1 MSNKPF
7 NLNESVINSVRSVL
21 VSSQE
26 QEINSLVEQATSLFF
41 AHNKDASKTLP
52 VFVKEYV
59 MKKTMNPTLATICET
74 VAKDNEKN
82 LTETV
87 EGKGPQMLNEAAGST
102 PRTPRE
108 RKLAA
113 MAHPKDKI
121 THKDVL
127 VGRGVVAKEEMDR
140 ASFGKK
146 YKENE
151 ENNKHSEN
159 VVLLAKHFGSKADVD
174 KANEILNK
182 HMDLGYLSKDLGDA
196 RYKLHQKLMPKASD
210 FMKEEVKQIDE
221 LKSSTLA
228 SYTVKASKSAMG
240 TAAAGDSRTTKNR
253 KFGIE
258 RAVSKLYKRAPDAPK
273 DPWEDPK
280 FYNAQFKNRQ
290 ESTDTPGNSYKHQC
304 AIHVKHEQFGEGK
317 TIFSQ
322 HAEPDQDGNIAWYD
336 VMFEHGIEKKV
347 SINEIQVLQSE
358 SHMMHKKKKMKE
370 EVEQI
375 DEISNKLK
383 NNYLEKARE
392 SLKKSAPFSK
402 EEDKRS
408 TGIARAKGLI
418 PTKEEVEQ
426 IDEISDDLR
435 KSYLKGAKK
444 YFRDRERN
452 DPYGNITDKDINRT
466 VGVQRATDTMKSPE
480 PAPVKKKKMK
490 EEVEQVDEAM
500 KWDETSSSSL
510 PAKDQDTIKG
520 HQEASIWHAKMLAHL
535 STMPDN
541 PSTRRNKYFF
551 SKRMAHHN
559 GAAHDMRMQG
569 VKEEVEQVDEA
580 STDVAWFND
589 PRFRSSMP
597 KLKQPSADAHERAAQ
612 FHREELKVTSD
623 YSDRK
628 YHRERVDHH
637 QRAAETMKEEVINE
651 LSKDTVGSYALKA
664 HRKGDMAARMSKNAN
679 DDMGKIARKRY
690 GYTQLAIKKL
700 SGNARVNATEEVE
713 QVDEMMSDPETL
725 RADRSAETR
734 TTPSGRKIVVKKP
747 KKELKVEDVEYVDEA
762 KRGRP
767 RKNPLPA
774 GQAPEEGDKEH
785 FIMQLRKS
793 VSMRG
798 KKDVEFDN
806 GEKMKVPAHVASAV
820 LDHYNSLKT
829 AEQKDRL
836 HKSVSKTPKH
846 LMSHY
851 EMYHG
856 N

>member
-102 PRTPRE
+102 PRTPKE
-108 RKLAA
+108 KKLAA

-127 VGRGVVAKEEMDR
+127 VGRGVVAKEEAELVDE
-140 ASFGKK
+140 GKDK
-146 YKENE
+146 QI
-151 ENNKHSEN
+151 NKQKKNQAVANIIKKKIHSS
-159 VVLLAKHFGSKADVD
+159 LLPSLEYGRRELK
-174 KANEILNK
+174 
-182 HMDLGYLSKDLGDA
+182 
-196 RYKLHQKLMPKASD
+196 
-210 FMKEEVKQIDE
+210 KEEVEQIDE

-304 AIHVKHEQFGEGK
+304 AIHVKHDQFGEGK
-317 TIFSQ
+317 TIYSQ

-358 SHMMHKKKKMKE
+358 SHMMHKKKKM
-370 EVEQI
+370 
-375 DEISNKLK
+375 
-383 NNYLEKARE
+383 
-392 SLKKSAPFSK
+392 
-402 EEDKRS
+402 
-408 TGIARAKGLI
+408 
-418 PTKEEVEQ
+418 
-426 IDEISDDLR
+426 
-435 KSYLKGAKK
+435 
-444 YFRDRERN
+444 
-452 DPYGNITDKDINRT
+452 
-466 VGVQRATDTMKSPE
+466 
-480 PAPVKKKKMK
+480 
-490 EEVEQVDEAM
+490 
-500 KWDETSSSSL
+500 
-510 PAKDQDTIKG
+510 
-520 HQEASIWHAKMLAHL
+520 
-535 STMPDN
+535 
-541 PSTRRNKYFF
+541 
-551 SKRMAHHN
+551 
-559 GAAHDMRMQG
+559 
-569 VKEEVEQVDEA
+569 KEEVEQVDEA

-700 SGNARVNATEEVE
+700 SGNAQVNATEEVE

-747 KKELKVEDVEYVDEA
+747 KTELKVEDVEYVDEA

>member
-1 MSNKPF
+1 MSNKLF

-26 QEINSLVEQATSLFF
+26 NEINSLVEQATSLFF

-87 EGKGPQMLNEAAGST
+87 ENNGSQILNEAAGSH
-102 PRTPRE
+102 PRNPKE
-108 RKLAA
+108 KKLAA

-127 VGRGVVAKEEMDR
+127 VGRGVVAKEEAEPIDEV
-140 ASFGKK
+140 S
-146 YKENE
+146 
-151 ENNKHSEN
+151 SS
-159 VVLLAKHFGSKADVD
+159 VV
-174 KANEILNK
+174 
-182 HMDLGYLSKDLGDA
+182 A
-196 RYKLHQKLMPKASD
+196 RYIPRAAASA
-210 FMKEEVKQIDE
+210 IG
-221 LKSSTLA
+221 A
-228 SYTVKASKSAMG
+228 
-240 TAAAGDSRTTKNR
+240 AAAGDTRTMRNR

-258 RAVSKLYKRAPDAPK
+258 RATNKLYKRTPDAPK

-280 FYNAQFKNRQ
+280 FYNAQLKNRQ

-322 HAEPDQDGNIAWYD
+322 HAEPDHKGNIAWYD
-336 VMFEHGIEKKV
+336 VMFDHGIEKQV
-347 SINEIQVLQSE
+347 SINEMQVLQSE

-370 EVEQI
+370 EVEQV
-375 DEISNKLK
+375 DEISRDLASRYVRSAKANTKK
-383 NNYLEKARE
+383 TFWYADPDERDSGETARTLEKRKKGITMA
-392 SLKKSAPFSK
+392 LKKKYGGDEYGMPVKVKA
-402 EEDKRS
+402 
-408 TGIARAKGLI
+408 T
-418 PTKEEVEQ
+418 EEVEQ
-426 IDEISDDLR
+426 IDE
-435 KSYLKGAKK
+435 
-444 YFRDRERN
+444 
-452 DPYGNITDKDINRT
+452 
-466 VGVQRATDTMKSPE
+466 
-480 PAPVKKKKMK
+480 
-490 EEVEQVDEAM
+490 
-500 KWDETSSSSL
+500 
-510 PAKDQDTIKG
+510 
-520 HQEASIWHAKMLAHL
+520 
-535 STMPDN
+535 
-541 PSTRRNKYFF
+541 
-551 SKRMAHHN
+551 
-559 GAAHDMRMQG
+559 
-569 VKEEVEQVDEA
+569 
-580 STDVAWFND
+580 
-589 PRFRSSMP
+589 
-597 KLKQPSADAHERAAQ
+597 
-612 FHREELKVTSD
+612 
-623 YSDRK
+623 
-628 YHRERVDHH
+628 
-637 QRAAETMKEEVINE
+637 
-651 LSKDTVGSYALKA
+651 LSKDTIGSYALKA
-664 HRKGDMAARMSKNAN
+664 HRRGDMASRMSKDAN

-690 GYTQLAIKKL
+690 GYTQLAIRKL
-700 SGNARVNATEEVE
+700 SGNAKVNATEDVE

-725 RADRSAETR
+725 RADRSSETR
-734 TTPSGRKIVVKKP
+734 TTPSGRRIVVKKP
-747 KKELKVEDVEYVDEA
+747 KKDLKIEEVEYVDEA

-774 GQAPEEGDKEH
+774 GQAPEEGDREH

-806 GEKMKVPAHVASAV
+806 GDKVKVPSHVAAAV

-836 HKSVSKTPKH
+836 HRSVSKSPKH

>member
-1 MSNKPF
+1 MTNKLF
-7 NLNESVINSVRSVL
+7 NLNESVITTVRNVL
-21 VSSQE
+21 VNSQE

-87 EGKGPQMLNEAAGST
+87 ESKGPQMLNEAAGSM
-102 PRTPRE
+102 PRNAKE
-108 RKLAA
+108 KKLAA
-113 MAHPKDKI
+113 MAPPKDKI

-127 VGRGVVAKEEMDR
+127 VGRGVVAKEEMDHS
-140 ASFGKK
+140 SFGKK
-146 YKENE
+146 YKKNE
-151 ENNKHSEN
+151 QNNKHSEN

-182 HMDLGYLSKDLGDA
+182 HMDLGHLSKDLHDA
-196 RYKLHQKLMPKASD
+196 RYKLHQKLMPKASKY
-210 FMKEEVKQIDE
+210 MNEEVEQIDE

-258 RAVSKLYKRAPDAPK
+258 RAVNKLYKRAPDAPK

-304 AIHVKHEQFGEGK
+304 AIHVKHEQFGEGR

-322 HAEPDQDGNIAWYD
+322 HAEPDHNGNIAWYD
-336 VMFEHGIEKKV
+336 VMFDHGIEKQV
-347 SINEIQVLQSE
+347 SINEMQVLQSE

-370 EVEQI
+370 EVDQI
-375 DEISNKLK
+375 DEISSDLARDYMRKAKENAKK
-383 NNYLEKARE
+383 TFWNADPDERDSGETGRTLEKRQ
-392 SLKKSAPFSK
+392 K
-402 EEDKRS
+402 
-408 TGIARAKGLI
+408 GIS
-418 PTKEEVEQ
+418 V
-426 IDEISDDLR
+426 
-435 KSYLKGAKK
+435 
-444 YFRDRERN
+444 
-452 DPYGNITDKDINRT
+452 
-466 VGVQRATDTMKSPE
+466 
-480 PAPVKKKKMK
+480 
-490 EEVEQVDEAM
+490 
-500 KWDETSSSSL
+500 
-510 PAKDQDTIKG
+510 
-520 HQEASIWHAKMLAHL
+520 
-535 STMPDN
+535 
-541 PSTRRNKYFF
+541 
-551 SKRMAHHN
+551 
-559 GAAHDMRMQG
+559 
-569 VKEEVEQVDEA
+569 
-580 STDVAWFND
+580 
-589 PRFRSSMP
+589 
-597 KLKQPSADAHERAAQ
+597 
-612 FHREELKVTSD
+612 
-623 YSDRK
+623 
-628 YHRERVDHH
+628 
-637 QRAAETMKEEVINE
+637 
-651 LSKDTVGSYALKA
+651 
-664 HRKGDMAARMSKNAN
+664 
-679 DDMGKIARKRY
+679 ARK
-690 GYTQLAIKKL
+690 KL
-700 SGNARVNATEEVE
+700 TGNARVNATEEVE

-747 KKELKVEDVEYVDEA
+747 KKELKVEDVDLIDEGFKIGQKVNVTNPNATPRYKIVGKDDTNYHLEGPDGKNIKMPKERIHRVNKSSMNEELIDEA

-806 GEKMKVPAHVASAV
+806 GEKMKVPAHVAAAV
-820 LDHYNSLKT
+820 LDHYNSMKT

-836 HKSVSKTPKH
+836 HRSVSKSPKH

>member
-102 PRTPRE
+102 PRTPKE
-108 RKLAA
+108 KKLAA

-127 VGRGVVAKEEMDR
+127 VGRGVVA
-140 ASFGKK
+140 
-146 YKENE
+146 
-151 ENNKHSEN
+151 
-159 VVLLAKHFGSKADVD
+159 
-174 KANEILNK
+174 
-182 HMDLGYLSKDLGDA
+182 
-196 RYKLHQKLMPKASD
+196 
-210 FMKEEVKQIDE
+210 KEEVKQIDE

-240 TAAAGDSRTTKNR
+240 TAAGDSRTTKNR

-317 TIFSQ
+317 TIYSQ

-370 EVEQI
+370 DVEQIDEISAAYRRMLKYQKKKKMKEEVEQV

-383 NNYLEKARE
+383 NDYLRKAGE

-418 PTKEEVEQ
+418 PTKEE
-426 IDEISDDLR
+426 
-435 KSYLKGAKK
+435 
-444 YFRDRERN
+444 
-452 DPYGNITDKDINRT
+452 
-466 VGVQRATDTMKSPE
+466 
-480 PAPVKKKKMK
+480 
-490 EEVEQVDEAM
+490 
-500 KWDETSSSSL
+500 
-510 PAKDQDTIKG
+510 
-520 HQEASIWHAKMLAHL
+520 
-535 STMPDN
+535 
-541 PSTRRNKYFF
+541 
-551 SKRMAHHN
+551 
-559 GAAHDMRMQG
+559 
-569 VKEEVEQVDEA
+569 
-580 STDVAWFND
+580 
-589 PRFRSSMP
+589 
-597 KLKQPSADAHERAAQ
+597 
-612 FHREELKVTSD
+612 
-623 YSDRK
+623 
-628 YHRERVDHH
+628 
-637 QRAAETMKEEVINE
+637 
-651 LSKDTVGSYALKA
+651 
-664 HRKGDMAARMSKNAN
+664 
-679 DDMGKIARKRY
+679 
-690 GYTQLAIKKL
+690 TQL
-700 SGNARVNATEEVE
+700 
-713 QVDEMMSDPETL
+713 VDEMMSDPETL
-725 RADRSAETR
+725 RADRSAKTT

-747 KKELKVEDVEYVDEA
+747 KKELKVEDVNQNNGGESSSLNGNKKEKTTKWDAIVKMDSDSSRVRERYHATDRKDAAAYDKHRAIKNKEYENYQNSKSDNERKNMLNRSLAKKLGVPYYGESVGSYAKEDVEYVDEA

>member
-7 NLNESVINSVRSVL
+7 NLNESVINSVRTVL

-41 AHNKDASKTLP
+41 AHNKDTSKTLP

-87 EGKGPQMLNEAAGST
+87 EGKGPQMLNEAAGSM
-102 PRTPRE
+102 PRSARE
-108 RKLAA
+108 KKLAA

-127 VGRGVVAKEEMDR
+127 VGRGVVAKEEV
-140 ASFGKK
+140 
-146 YKENE
+146 E
-151 ENNKHSEN
+151 
-159 VVLLAKHFGSKADVD
+159 
-174 KANEILNK
+174 
-182 HMDLGYLSKDLGDA
+182 
-196 RYKLHQKLMPKASD
+196 
-210 FMKEEVKQIDE
+210 QIDE

-228 SYTVKASKSAMG
+228 GYIVKASKSAIG
-240 TAAAGDSRTTKNR
+240 TAAAGDTRTTKNR

-258 RAVSKLYKRAPDAPK
+258 RAVSKMYKRVPDAPK

-304 AIHVKHEQFGEGK
+304 AIHVKHEQFGEGR

-322 HAEPDQDGNIAWYD
+322 HAAPDQDGNIAWYD
-336 VMFEHGIEKKV
+336 VMFEHGIEKQV
-347 SINEIQVLQSE
+347 SINEIQVLHSE
-358 SHMMHKKKKMKE
+358 SHMMHKKKKMK
-370 EVEQI
+370 
-375 DEISNKLK
+375 S
-383 NNYLEKARE
+383 
-392 SLKKSAPFSK
+392 
-402 EEDKRS
+402 ED
-408 TGIARAKGLI
+408 
-418 PTKEEVEQ
+418 
-426 IDEISDDLR
+426 
-435 KSYLKGAKK
+435 
-444 YFRDRERN
+444 
-452 DPYGNITDKDINRT
+452 
-466 VGVQRATDTMKSPE
+466 VQ
-480 PAPVKKKKMK
+480 
-490 EEVEQVDEAM
+490 
-500 KWDETSSSSL
+500 L
-510 PAKDQDTIKG
+510 
-520 HQEASIWHAKMLAHL
+520 
-535 STMPDN
+535 
-541 PSTRRNKYFF
+541 
-551 SKRMAHHN
+551 
-559 GAAHDMRMQG
+559 
-569 VKEEVEQVDEA
+569 
-580 STDVAWFND
+580 
-589 PRFRSSMP
+589 
-597 KLKQPSADAHERAAQ
+597 
-612 FHREELKVTSD
+612 
-623 YSDRK
+623 
-628 YHRERVDHH
+628 
-637 QRAAETMKEEVINE
+637 
-651 LSKDTVGSYALKA
+651 
-664 HRKGDMAARMSKNAN
+664 
-679 DDMGKIARKRY
+679 
-690 GYTQLAIKKL
+690 
-700 SGNARVNATEEVE
+700 
-713 QVDEMMSDPETL
+713 VDEMKADPETL
-725 RADRSAETR
+725 RADRGTEVR

-747 KKELKVEDVEYVDEA
+747 KSELKVEDVEYVDEA

-836 HKSVSKTPKH
+836 HKSVSKSPKH
-846 LMSHY
+846 IMSHY

>member
-7 NLNESVINSVRSVL
+7 NLNESVINSVRTVL

-41 AHNKDASKTLP
+41 AHNKDTSKTLP

-87 EGKGPQMLNEAAGST
+87 ERRGPQMLNEAAGSM
-102 PRTPRE
+102 PRSARE
-108 RKLAA
+108 KKLAA

-127 VGRGVVAKEEMDR
+127 VGRGVVAKEEV
-140 ASFGKK
+140 
-146 YKENE
+146 E
-151 ENNKHSEN
+151 
-159 VVLLAKHFGSKADVD
+159 
-174 KANEILNK
+174 
-182 HMDLGYLSKDLGDA
+182 
-196 RYKLHQKLMPKASD
+196 
-210 FMKEEVKQIDE
+210 QIDE

-228 SYTVKASKSAMG
+228 GYIVKASKSAIG
-240 TAAAGDSRTTKNR
+240 TAAAGDTRTTKNR

-258 RAVSKLYKRAPDAPK
+258 RAVSKMYKRVPDAPK

-304 AIHVKHEQFGEGK
+304 AIHVKHEQFGEGR

-322 HAEPDQDGNIAWYD
+322 HAAPDQDGNIAWYD
-336 VMFEHGIEKKV
+336 VMFEHGIEKQV
-347 SINEIQVLQSE
+347 SINEIQVLHSE
-358 SHMMHKKKKMKE
+358 SHMMH
-370 EVEQI
+370 
-375 DEISNKLK
+375 
-383 NNYLEKARE
+383 
-392 SLKKSAPFSK
+392 
-402 EEDKRS
+402 
-408 TGIARAKGLI
+408 
-418 PTKEEVEQ
+418 
-426 IDEISDDLR
+426 
-435 KSYLKGAKK
+435 
-444 YFRDRERN
+444 
-452 DPYGNITDKDINRT
+452 
-466 VGVQRATDTMKSPE
+466 
-480 PAPVKKKKMK
+480 KKKKMK

-500 KWDETSSSSL
+500 KWDKTSSFSL
-510 PAKDQDTIKG
+510 PAEDQDTIKG
-520 HQEASIWHAKMLAHL
+520 HQEASKWHAEMLAHL
-535 STMPDN
+535 STEPDN

-559 GAAHDMRMQG
+559 GAAHDMKMQG
-569 VKEEVEQVDEA
+569 VKEEVEQID
-580 STDVAWFND
+580 
-589 PRFRSSMP
+589 
-597 KLKQPSADAHERAAQ
+597 
-612 FHREELKVTSD
+612 
-623 YSDRK
+623 
-628 YHRERVDHH
+628 
-637 QRAAETMKEEVINE
+637 E

-664 HRKGDMAARMSKNAN
+664 HRRGDMATRMSKNAN

-700 SGNARVNATEEVE
+700 SGNARVNASEDV
-713 QVDEMMSDPETL
+713 QLVDEMKADPETL
-725 RADRSAETR
+725 RADRGTEVR

-747 KKELKVEDVEYVDEA
+747 KSELKVEDVEYVDEA

-836 HKSVSKTPKH
+836 HKSVSKSPKH
-846 LMSHY
+846 IMSHY